1 MSFTNEQYQDIINSA
16 KTELDK
22 WNNAPEDFKKR
33 SIELGFDLG
42 NWYTNMIKA
51 CEQSMEPEKSAS
63 SPEQIQ
69 DLEKEMGTEGKE
81 NKPTE
86 AGDWGGEQMA
96 DLKNLLGGM
105 KEGPDSRFKDDDV
118 GPLW

>member
-1 MSFTNEQYQDIINSA
+1 MGFTNKHYQDIIDSA

-51 CEQSMEPEKSAS
+51 CEQSMEPEQSS
-63 SPEQIQ
+63 SPEQVQ
-69 DLEKEMGTEGKE
+69 ELEKELGTRGTDA
-81 NKPTE
+81 NKPDTKDTGMSEQERLLRE
-86 AGDWGGEQMA
+86 AI
-96 DLKNLLGGM
+96 LGGM
-105 KEGPDSRFKDDDV
+105 REGPDER
-118 GPLW
+118 W